1 MNTIPDNLCVNIRDE
16 VISVPFEA
24 FGWDFELSSF
34 QVESAGKSYEC
45 FCLHRG
51 DFSKWQRDGVPVRI
65 HSGCLTSEVFGS
77 PRCDCGWQLEHSLR
91 YISQAERGMLIYLPW
106 QEGCGNGL
114 HQKIKS
120 FRLMDDFG
128 MTTSEAYTSL
138 GLPPDNRDYRPA
150 LAILFRFNL
159 LRIQLI
165 TNNPAKLDAVTRGG
179 IEIVRRIPSIMQ
191 TTDPYLL
198 KYLDSKAQQ
207 LGHLIN
213 GQDYEKLCRSTSISH
228 S

>member
-1 MNTIPDNLCVNIRDE
+1 
-16 VISVPFEA
+16 
-24 FGWDFELSSF
+24 
-34 QVESAGKSYEC
+34 
-45 FCLHRG
+45 
-51 DFSKWQRDGVPVRI
+51 
-65 HSGCLTSEVFGS
+65 
-77 PRCDCGWQLEHSLR
+77 
-91 YISQAERGMLIYLPW
+91 MLIYLPW

-114 HQKIKS
+114 HQKIKF
-120 FRLMDDFG
+120 FRLMDDFR

-138 GLPPDNRDYRPA
+138 KLPPDNRDYRPA
-150 LAILFRFNL
+150 IAILFRFNL

-179 IEIVRRIPSIMQ
+179 IEITRRIPSIMQ

-198 KYLDSKAQQ
+198 KYLYSKVQQ
-207 LGHLIN
+207 FGHLIN

>member
-1 MNTIPDNLCVNIRDE
+1 
-16 VISVPFEA
+16 
-24 FGWDFELSSF
+24 
-34 QVESAGKSYEC
+34 
-45 FCLHRG
+45 
-51 DFSKWQRDGVPVRI
+51 
-65 HSGCLTSEVFGS
+65 
-77 PRCDCGWQLEHSLR
+77 
-91 YISQAERGMLIYLPW
+91 
-106 QEGCGNGL
+106 
-114 HQKIKS
+114 
-120 FRLMDDFG
+120 MDDFG

-165 TNNPAKLDAVTRGG
+165 TNKPAKLDAVTRGG
-179 IEIVRRIPSIMQ
+179 IKIIRRIPSIMQ

-198 KYLDSKAQQ
+198 KYLDSKVQQ
-207 LGHLIN
+207 FGHLIN